1 MIADN
6 PIQKLWSWLWFY
18 SQAFKK
24 GYISLRKDNVASI
37 NCRMSRNKIT
47 QNDNVKVCMNRG
59 RKCVYLV
66 CHGTYRYPSIIKLI
80 HHDLSFVISFVVLF
94 KQNLMGLIKYYRILY
109 EMLFEIVR
117 FNYMIFLKKITYSSV
132 HYLLV

>member
-1 MIADN
+1 MNCI
-6 PIQKLWSWLWFY
+6 
-18 SQAFKK
+18 
-24 GYISLRKDNVASI
+24 YIWDDQI

-59 RKCVYLV
+59 RKCVCLV

-94 KQNLMGLIKYYRILY
+94 KQNFMGLIKYYRILY
-109 EMLFEIVR
+109 EILFENVQSKMQYDLLSTNNLFFSFLYSR
-117 FNYMIFLKKITYSSV
+117 MTKNIFQTRV
-132 HYLLV
+132 THYFE